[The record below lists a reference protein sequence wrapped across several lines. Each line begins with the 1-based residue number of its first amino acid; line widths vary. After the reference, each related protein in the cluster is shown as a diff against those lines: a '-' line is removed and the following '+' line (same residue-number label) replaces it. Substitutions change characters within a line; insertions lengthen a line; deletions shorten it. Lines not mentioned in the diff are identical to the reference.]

1 MILKKKADILLITHS
16 HYDHCSHADL
26 NKIIKPG
33 TNIVV
38 TADAQSKVIRFN
50 IPVKVEII
58 EKGAEIGF
66 PGNIKVLGFPAY
78 NIDKNFHSKEEGW
91 IGYLI
96 KVNGLVV
103 YHAGDTDLIP
113 EMQKLTGFSSGQT
126 GEGKKLIA
134 LLPVGGRFT
143 MNVEEAVEAAKL
155 IKPWL
160 AIPMHF
166 GSIVGADDDA
176 QEFVDLCK
184 EEGIE
189 ARILERE

>member
-1 MILKKKADILLITHS
+1 MKKKADILLITHS